1 LPVIFDVRLTKP
13 VRRAVASI
21 SSEEKKSVHMDIALR
36 VHVVMGVSLV
46 WCEDATGNPSYH
58 LGETSTFHGN
68 AIAYR
73 FMRMPYGVLSAVDNR
88 QYKRML
94 YAVPDHAPRH
104 DDIEALLERLQRALE
119 ERNGAIKGITTDGSA
134 LYPEPIRKVLGR
146 FPVSCVPF
154 MSSKS

>member
-1 LPVIFDVRLTKP
+1 
-13 VRRAVASI
+13 VAAD
-21 SSEEKKSVHMDIALR
+21 ERYE
-36 VHVVMGVSLV
+36 G
-46 WCEDATGNPSYH
+46 
-58 LGETSTFHGN
+58 
-68 AIAYR
+68 
-73 FMRMPYGVLSAVDNR
+73 PYGVLSAVDNR

-94 YAVPDHAPRH
+94 YAVLDHAPRH
-104 DDIEALLERLQRALE
+104 DDIEALLERLQRAWE